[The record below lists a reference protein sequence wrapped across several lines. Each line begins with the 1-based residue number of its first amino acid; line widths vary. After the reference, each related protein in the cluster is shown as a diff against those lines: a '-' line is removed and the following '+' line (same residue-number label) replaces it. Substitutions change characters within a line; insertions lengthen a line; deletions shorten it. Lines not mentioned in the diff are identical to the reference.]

1 MENINIVS
9 SNIIE
14 KEICIKLI
22 DYLKRNNII
31 DDRLYH
37 FCINKYINN

>member
-1 MENINIVS
+1 MENITNTMEI
-9 SNIIE
+9 
-14 KEICIKLI
+14 EICIKLI

-31 DDRLYH
+31 DDELYH